1 MLIPAVCGYFH
12 SADSQGSATVQMG
25 TREKIVYIKNIYF
38 LLLIPSINKKHPLW
52 VFLQCVT
59 LASKKV
65 FSGQG
70 VFKITKRSLL
80 VFFFLKKTSQ
90 SLSVASSVKWSYKP
104 IKLKILMPLFCCHFP
119 LV

>member
-12 SADSQGSATVQMG
+12 SADSQGSTTAQMG
-25 TREKIVYIKNIYF
+25 TRERNVYIKNIYF

-52 VFLQCVT
+52 MFLQCVT

-70 VFKITKRSLL
+70 VFKITKN
-80 VFFFLKKTSQ
+80 FFLKKKKTSQ
-90 SLSVASSVKWSYKP
+90 SLSVPSSVKWSYN
-104 IKLKILMPLFCCHFP
+104 LSNGRF
-119 LV
+119 